1 MSTLIA
7 LALAASTAP
16 PQKKAETCPA
26 KPFSFAMPALAKP
39 KPEPKKPAPA
49 PVKQAER
56 KSAPKAKSGDCLTEK
71 PGRG

>member
-39 KPEPKKPAPA
+39 KPEPKKAAPA
-49 PVKQAER
+49 PVKQADR
-56 KSAPKAKSGDCLTEK
+56 KTSAKTKTGDCLTDK